1 MTTRGESVDQP
12 ILFLDFDGVVHPL
25 GEFALDENGQLAKNP
40 ALFRWRPILETLLD
54 PFPEVRIV
62 VSSDWRRLFD
72 DPSLVQL
79 LGPLGTRFDGVVEI
93 YGPSRLEEI
102 LTEAKRRSVTRW
114 LALDDHPS
122 VVNAAASDTR
132 LIPCDAATGLS
143 SSSVQR
149 ALHDALVRLQRSSL
163 A

>member
-1 MTTRGESVDQP
+1 MTTRRESVDHP
-12 ILFLDFDGVVHPL
+12 ILFLDLDGVLHPL
-25 GEFALDENGQLAKNP
+25 GEIALDGNGQLARYP
-40 ALFRWRPILETLLD
+40 TLFRWRPIPETLLD

-79 LGPLGTRFDGVVEI
+79 LGPLGTRFDGVVQA
-93 YGPSRLEEI
+93 YGPSRMDEI
-102 LTEAKRRSVTRW
+102 LTEVKHRNVTRW
-114 LALDDHPS
+114 LALDDHLS

-143 SSSVQR
+143 SSSVQQS
-149 ALHDALVRLQRSSL
+149 LHVRS
-163 A
+163 